1 MTDERRQTGHS
12 QREGTARPRAERIL
26 SGAML
31 VTLAGIFIVEVLLC
45 LTPPVSRDALI
56 HHLAI
61 PKLWI
66 RHGGFVETPWAS
78 FSYMPMNVDILYL
91 VPLLFG
97 NDTIPAL
104 IHLFFG
110 WATGYMV
117 YRYLRSQAGRTVA
130 LFGLLLFASTPMVM
144 RLSVTA
150 YVDLGM
156 VFFTTAGVLSF
167 LRWRDGSYAD
177 IRWLL
182 LSATCMGLAAGTK
195 YNAFISWMFL
205 NGAVCFLYARDTGD
219 QGKAI
224 RWGALYFFLTLA
236 IASPWLV
243 KNLVLNG
250 NPVYPLMENLFVF
263 LHGGREPLGF
273 LATGDA
279 PRGGG
284 YNLIGNRT
292 QVYGET
298 IWNILLLP
306 IRIFFEGRDH
316 VPQRFDG
323 VLNPIFALAMPLAFM
338 GNRKGHRGFLLAYVL
353 FVFVLSALAAEMRI
367 RYILPILPFV
377 TILAVLGLR
386 NGLEWLRGRR
396 GALPA
401 AAAGAVLAG
410 TALFIGMNL
419 SYLAGQ
425 FAASRPLAY
434 LAGQETRE
442 EYLSRRVGSYP
453 AVSFINRSLPDG
465 AVVYLLY
472 LGGRG
477 YYLDREY
484 IHHVG
489 QETSLIK
496 AMVRSAS
503 DTASLTGFLR
513 SLGVTHLLV
522 REDLL
527 WKALEDNFPEAT
539 VRGFLETLA
548 QCVIPVYET
557 NGHAVYRIR

>member
-1 MTDERRQTGHS
+1 MTGTIGGAGQNAGHP
-12 QREGTARPRAERIL
+12 QRHGDSGSRIL
-26 SGAML
+26 SWAL
-31 VTLAGIFIVEVLLC
+31 LSVLAGIFIVEVLLC

-66 RHGGFVETPWAS
+66 RHGAFFETPWAP
-78 FSYMPMNVDILYL
+78 FSYFPMNVDVLYL

-97 NDTIPAL
+97 NDTVPAL
-104 IHLFFG
+104 IHLAFG
-110 WATGYMV
+110 WATGYLV
-117 YRYLRSQAGRTVA
+117 YRYLREQAGRA
-130 LFGLLLFASTPMVM
+130 WGLFGLLLFASTPMVV

-156 VFFTTAGVLSF
+156 IFFTTAGVLAF
-167 LRWRDGSYAD
+167 LKWRDGRCEVTA
-177 IRWLL
+177 WLVV
-182 LSATCMGLAAGTK
+182 SAACMGAAAGTK
-195 YNAFISWMFL
+195 YNAFIAWAFV
-205 NGAVCFLYARDTGD
+205 NGAVCFLCAKETKEPGR
-219 QGKAI
+219 AI
-224 RWGALYFFLTLA
+224 RRAALFFLVALA
-236 IASPWLV
+236 VASPWLV
-243 KNLVLNG
+243 KNLVLKG
-250 NPVYPLMENLFVF
+250 NPVYPLMDGLFAF
-263 LHGGREPLGF
+263 IHGGREPAAFFTAGEAPGRGF
-273 LATGDA
+273 SLVA
-279 PRGGG
+279 
-284 YNLIGNRT
+284 YRT
-292 QVYGET
+292 QMYGEG
-298 IWNILLLP
+298 IGQILLLP
-306 IRIFFEGRDH
+306 LRIFFEGRDNS
-316 VPQRFDG
+316 PQHFDG
-323 VLNPIFALAMPLAFM
+323 VLNPFFALALPFAFI
-338 GNRKGHRGFLLAYVL
+338 GNRGGHRGFLLAFVL
-353 FVFVLSALAAEMRI
+353 FVFGVSALAAEIRI
-367 RYILPILPFV
+367 RYVLPILPFV
-377 TILAVLGLR
+377 AILAVLGLR

-396 GALPA
+396 GALPG
-401 AAAGAVLAG
+401 AAAGAVLAA

-425 FAASRPLAY
+425 YTASRPLDY

-442 EYLSRRVGSYP
+442 EYLLRRVGSYP
-453 AVSFINRSLPDG
+453 AVSFINRSLPDD

-503 DTASLTGFLR
+503 DTVSLTGFLR

-548 QCVIPVYET
+548 QCVNPVYET